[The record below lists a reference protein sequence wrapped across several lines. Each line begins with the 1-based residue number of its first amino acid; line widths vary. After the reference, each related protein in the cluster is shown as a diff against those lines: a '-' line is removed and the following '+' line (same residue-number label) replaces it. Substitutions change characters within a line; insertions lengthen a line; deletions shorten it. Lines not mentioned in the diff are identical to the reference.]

1 MPHPILRH
9 PILSGVFFCCEIIPI
24 FLSEQKISAVVIRK
38 IFVGDE
44 QKAGEKSCFASKNAL
59 EIYAVYTVC
68 EQRSA
73 QKRYKNDARRA

>member
-1 MPHPILRH
+1 M
-9 PILSGVFFCCEIIPI
+9 
-24 FLSEQKISAVVIRK
+24 FLSEQKISVVVIRK

-44 QKAGEKSCFASKNAL
+44 LKAGEKSCFASKNAL